1 MPVGE
6 PQSYRSTEAAH
17 DQPGTHVVR
26 EAVAVTEKHVT
37 ASTAANEL
45 KPSTGVDV
53 IEFVTIP
60 GEECVRAKVRKPEGW
75 IALTKLEDDGH
86 DSAEGIEEG
95 EVDAGNVD
103 NSAGGA
109 TEDAQAHATVACV
122 QSQQLLVDEQ
132 LVADSSQVAIPDAQE
147 IAAVQPT
154 AVQVEAGEAVA
165 LLESQLI
172 VEKEEI
178 SISPRA
184 AGVALHELLALPE
197 SVVQPALVADE
208 AGDAA
213 ALVES
218 RLVVEREETSISPR
232 AAVVALHEP
241 AALPESVVQHA
252 LIADEAMVTV
262 KTSGP
267 NTLNDA
273 LPEND
278 AAVEDD
284 YEDDFYEDEFDD
296 ENSDDEGAKSGTRT
310 SGMGT
315 CNSSIL
321 AKGAKSGTFTSGM
334 DTCNSS
340 ILAKGAKSGL
350 VSSAIDTSVAEDT
363 EVVPPRGLECGHASD
378 SEDGRSQHS
387 NSSRGSRRS
396 RSGSSGS
403 SRRSRRSGLS
413 RSSRS
418 SRHSGSSRSTRGSRK
433 VAASPRGSD
442 GGNASESEQENSVD
456 IPCSP
461 AHSAVSVHDSTD
473 GSDA

>member
-132 LVADSSQVAIPDAQE
+132 LVADSSQVAIPDVQE

-232 AAVVALHEP
+232 AAGVALHEP
-241 AALPESVVQHA
+241 AALPESVVQPA
-252 LIADEAMVTV
+252 LVADEAMVTL
-262 KTSGP
+262 KSSGP

-310 SGMGT
+310 SGMG
-315 CNSSIL
+315 
-321 AKGAKSGTFTSGM
+321 
-334 DTCNSS
+334 TCNSS

-433 VAASPRGSD
+433 VAASPRVSD